1 MAIFSKTCEYGI
13 KAVLFIAHTGVQG
26 RKVGIKEIAAGI
38 DSPEF
43 FLAKILQDLS
53 RKGLVNSIKG
63 PNGGFYITDESL
75 KRPISDIVEAI
86 DGDSLFKGCAL
97 GLKQCSEI
105 NPCPL
110 HEEFKAIRRRIYD
123 MLHTINIDQFNQELL
138 SGILSLKR

>member
-53 RKGLVNSIKG
+53 RKGIINSAKG
-63 PNGGFYITDESL
+63 PTGGFYIDTDNL

-86 DGDSLFKGCAL
+86 DGDGLFRGCAL

-110 HEEFKAIRRRIYD
+110 HEEFKAIRTRIYD
-123 MLHTINIDQFNQELL
+123 MLHTINIDQFNQELM
-138 SGILSLKR
+138 SGLLSLKK

>member
-43 FLAKILQDLS
+43 FLAKILQNIS
-53 RKGLVNSIKG
+53 RKGIVNSFKG

-86 DGDSLFKGCAL
+86 DGDGLFRGCAL

-110 HEEFKAIRRRIYD
+110 HEEFKVIRTRIYD
-123 MLHTINIDQFNQELL
+123 MLHTINIDQFNQELM
-138 SGILSLKR
+138 SGMLSLKK

>member
-26 RKVGIKEIAAGI
+26 RMVGIKEIAAGI

-63 PNGGFYITDESL
+63 PNGGFYIADESL

-86 DGDSLFKGCAL
+86 DGDSLLKGCAL

-110 HEEFKAIRRRIYD
+110 HEEFKAIRTRIYD
-123 MLHTINIDQFNQELL
+123 MLHTINIDQFNQELMI
-138 SGILSLKR
+138 GKLSLKK